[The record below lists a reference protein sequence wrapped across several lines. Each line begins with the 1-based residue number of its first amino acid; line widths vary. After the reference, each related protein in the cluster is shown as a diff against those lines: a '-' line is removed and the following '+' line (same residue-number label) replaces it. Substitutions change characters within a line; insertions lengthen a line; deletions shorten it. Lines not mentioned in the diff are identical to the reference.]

1 MPGLDQSPETRLTH
15 ASDGPAVRWLGRL
28 WEARFSTSRRAALAL
43 AGAFV
48 GFHALAWT
56 IHECTNPGHHAPVS
70 FLAHLRHVPDEL
82 LLQLLFTP
90 LAMHFAIPSLF
101 HAGSLFGW
109 NPGYW
114 APRVFAVAYWFTL
127 LAGSR
132 ALVVGRRV
140 LWLLVI
146 GVLLLATAPRF
157 VELIGVALSDT

>member
-1 MPGLDQSPETRLTH
+1 VPGPDQSPKTRLAR
-15 ASDGPAVRWLGRL
+15 ASDGPAVHWPGRL
-28 WEARFSTSRRAALAL
+28 SQARFPTSRWAALAL
-43 AGAFV
+43 TGAFV
-48 GFHALAWT
+48 GFHALAWA

-82 LLQLLFTP
+82 LLQLLFMP
-90 LAMHFAIPSLF
+90 LAMHFAIPALF
-101 HAGSLFGW
+101 HAGSLFEW

-114 APRVFAVAYWFTL
+114 APRAFAVAYWFTL

-146 GVLLLATAPRF
+146 GVLLLASAPRF
-157 VELIGVALSDT
+157 VELIGVALSDS